1 VTGAS
6 SDSSHEWT
14 TATLS
19 YDGATGALRWGPV
32 GQNIARET
40 VNGLA
45 AAGSSVYVGATRS
58 DVGFLVT
65 AIDEALGIVRV
76 PAELPAASCGHAI
89 DDAIGALNGTP
100 PYTWSVTSGALPTG
114 VLLGSDGHVAGT
126 PTQEGSY
133 AFRIRVQDSTL
144 ASASRDFTLV
154 VGPGSDLVPIA
165 LAVSDETCQLTLSVP
180 GSFAAYAWLPGG
192 ETTPTITVNPDEPTT
207 YGVVL
212 DDGTTCRLR
221 GAVTIT
227 PFDPDCVAPLVYGIS
242 PTSGP
247 TGMGFLVSGNR
258 FQDGAAISIGGVPVT
273 DVVFESAMGLEG
285 HVPVLT
291 PGSVNDV
298 TVVDPDGRYGMV
310 LRRFAADFLDVA
322 QGNPFYSDIMK
333 VDLAGITAG
342 CGGGNYCPNGS
353 VSRAQMAV
361 FLLKAEHGFYYVPP
375 ACAGVFSDVPCPGG
389 FAVDWIERL
398 AAEGITGGCGGGN
411 YCPDAAVTR
420 AQMSAFLLKAEHGSS
435 YVPPACTGV
444 FDDVPCGSPFADWIE
459 QLAAEQITSGCGGN
473 DYCPASP
480 NSRAQM
486 AVFLRKTFGLQ

>member
-1 VTGAS
+1 
-6 SDSSHEWT
+6 
-14 TATLS
+14 
-19 YDGATGALRWGPV
+19 
-32 GQNIARET
+32 
-40 VNGLA
+40 
-45 AAGSSVYVGATRS
+45 
-58 DVGFLVT
+58 
-65 AIDEALGIVRV
+65 
-76 PAELPAASCGHAI
+76 
-89 DDAIGALNGTP
+89 
-100 PYTWSVTSGALPTG
+100 
-114 VLLGSDGHVAGT
+114 
-126 PTQEGSY
+126 
-133 AFRIRVQDSTL
+133 
-144 ASASRDFTLV
+144 
-154 VGPGSDLVPIA
+154 
-165 LAVSDETCQLTLSVP
+165 
-180 GSFAAYAWLPGG
+180 
-192 ETTPTITVNPDEPTT
+192 
-207 YGVVL
+207 
-212 DDGTTCRLR
+212 
-221 GAVTIT
+221 
-227 PFDPDCVAPLVYGIS
+227 
-242 PTSGP
+242 
-247 TGMGFLVSGNR
+247 
-258 FQDGAAISIGGVPVT
+258 
-273 DVVFESAMGLEG
+273 
-285 HVPVLT
+285 
-291 PGSVNDV
+291 
-298 TVVDPDGRYGMV
+298 MV